1 MATNVTVRPRR
12 GETQERMIRRFIRKC
27 KKERIVEE
35 YRERTDCHIK
45 PSVKKKLKRK
55 RAMREQAKRQR
66 KLDAKMFR

>member
-1 MATNVTVRPRR
+1 MAINVTVRPRR

-27 KKERIVEE
+27 KKEKIIER

>member
-35 YRERTDCHIK
+35 YRERTDHHIK